1 MENNRKWL
9 EVAEYISII
18 GSAVGA
24 GLAVILEH
32 VAYVAAPVSL
42 ALLLNLLNRQKLEQQ
57 YGQSNSPETSLVTQ
71 QLSEDIEALR
81 SSILAMAA
89 DVAFNRIEES
99 IEELSAEITINQ
111 TRLQDRMDG
120 LEAID
125 IDRIQAEIGQ
135 LRNQSSYLLESIA
148 NILQRLEHLPATEK
162 IDSAESRLTRMITEM
177 TTAES
182 MHLEAMRSD
191 IEQLRSQ
198 GDRLQSSLETVK
210 HRLENGTSS
219 SSNYPQ
225 SDLSH
230 LAERITAL
238 QTEMQTSF
246 ADLNIESLQTTS
258 SQLDAMGEKIAQL
271 SAESANLLQNI
282 VNVTQRLEN
291 LPLPSSSVTPEIFA
305 SAIAKFDKK
314 INQLHRDLQQREETQ
329 SPNREPIIA
338 EISQLKN
345 QYAAWESRGLGESER
360 EQESQWLRSQMESL
374 KNQYDA
380 LQSSVSSLQG
390 KTPASKAPESS
401 SLSDKAEKWLGNM
414 LQGIEGR
421 KPSKSTP
428 EIEAPSDDD
437 FFDDAAPSDDDLFD
451 DEDRGAVA
459 PATPSSTDEN
469 REWKCV
475 HTLTGSA
482 SVVRSIA
489 LNPDGKTL
497 VSGDYEAIG
506 VWDVSTGQL
515 RQTLKLDAAEISVS
529 AIALSPDGKTV
540 VGATGEIEIWDLG
553 TGKGVGTLETEDW
566 TTVVAIGPDG
576 QKMAIGGAD
585 PLDQNGSVQLWN
597 FATGELIRTC
607 YCVEREIYALAF
619 SADGQ
624 MLAVGGGNPEKEKGI
639 LQLWHV
645 NSDKP
650 LCNLEP
656 AVTVYAVAI
665 TADGQMLVGGCGD
678 NTIKIWNPATSGL
691 VQTLSGHAGK
701 VYAIAISP
709 DGKLLASGSGD
720 EKIKIWNLET
730 GEIVDTLSGHTGGV
744 RTIAF
749 SSDGKTLVSGAQ
761 DMTMKI
767 WQRCRKG
774 STSSGG
780 FVTRGAGA
788 HRREG

>member
-57 YGQSNSPETSLVTQ
+57 YDQSNTAETSLVTQ

-99 IEELSAEITINQ
+99 IEELAEEITTSQKKLIQ
-111 TRLQDRMDG
+111 RMDG

-125 IDRIQAEIGQ
+125 INRIQEEIGQ
-135 LRNQSSYLLESIA
+135 LRNQSSYLLESFA
-148 NILQRLEHLPATEK
+148 NVLQRLENLPATEN
-162 IDSAESRLTRMITEM
+162 IDSAESRLTRIITEM

-182 MHLEAMRSD
+182 MHLEAMRKD
-191 IEQLRSQ
+191 YEQLRSQ
-198 GDRLQSSLETVK
+198 YDRLQSSLETVK
-210 HRLENGTSS
+210 HQLENVTSS
-219 SSNYPQ
+219 SSNSTE
-225 SDLSH
+225 SDLSQ

-238 QTEMQTSF
+238 QKEMQTRF
-246 ADLNIESLQTTS
+246 ADFQIESLQTTS
-258 SQLDAMGEKIAQL
+258 SQLDEMRENIAQL
-271 SAESANLLQNI
+271 SAESASLLKNI

-291 LPLPSSSVTPEIFA
+291 LPLPSSAVTPERFE
-305 SAIAKFDKK
+305 SAIAELGKK
-314 INQLHRDLQQREETQ
+314 VNKIYQDLKQREAREIH
-329 SPNREPIIA
+329 NLEPIIA

-345 QYAAWESRGLGESER
+345 QYAAWESRGRGESER
-360 EQESQWLRSQMESL
+360 AKESEWLRAQMESL
-374 KNQYDA
+374 KNQYDS
-380 LQSSVSSLQG
+380 LQLSLSSLLA
-390 KTPASKAPESS
+390 KTPASKTPESS

-414 LQGIEGR
+414 IQGIEGR

-428 EIEAPSDDD
+428 EIELED
-437 FFDDAAPSDDDLFD
+437 DDDLFD
-451 DEDRGAVA
+451 DEEIIEEESIAAA
-459 PATPSSTDEN
+459 PATATSSAEN

-489 LNPDGKTL
+489 INPDGKTV

-540 VGATGEIEIWDLG
+540 VGATGEIEIWNLE
-553 TGKGVGTLETEDW
+553 TGEGVGTLETGDW

-576 QKMAIGGAD
+576 QKMASGGAD
-585 PLDQNGSVQLWN
+585 PVDLNGSVQLWN
-597 FATGELIRTC
+597 FATGELIRTS

-656 AVTVYAVAI
+656 PVTVYAVAI

-709 DGKLLASGSGD
+709 DGKLLASGSSD

-730 GEIVDTLSGHTGGV
+730 GEIVETLSGHTGGV

-749 SSDGKTLVSGAQ
+749 SSDGQTLVSGAQ
-761 DMTMKI
+761 DMTIKI
-767 WQRCRKG
+767 WHRCA
-774 STSSGG
+774 TCI
-780 FVTRGAGA
+780 T
-788 HRREG
+788 

>member
-1 MENNRKWL
+1 MKNNRKWL

-32 VAYVAAPVSL
+32 VAYVAAPVTLS
-42 ALLLNLLNRQKLEQQ
+42 LLLNLLNRQKLEQE
-57 YGQSNSPETSLVTQ
+57 YRERNTAETSPVTQ

-81 SSILAMAA
+81 SSVLAMAA

-99 IEELSAEITINQ
+99 IEELAEEISTSQKRLIHRMDSLESIDINQ
-111 TRLQDRMDG
+111 
-120 LEAID
+120 
-125 IDRIQAEIGQ
+125 IQEELGQ
-135 LRNQSSYLLESIA
+135 LHNQSSYSLESLA
-148 NILQRLEHLPATEK
+148 NILGRLDNLPVAEK
-162 IDSAESRLTRMITEM
+162 IDSMESRLTRIITEM
-177 TTAES
+177 ITTES
-182 MHLEAMRSD
+182 MHLEAIRSGLEQVRSQY
-191 IEQLRSQ
+191 EQLQLSMGNVKHQ
-198 GDRLQSSLETVK
+198 LENVSTGDSLE
-210 HRLENGTSS
+210 NA
-219 SSNYPQ
+219 
-225 SDLSH
+225 LSQ
-230 LAERITAL
+230 LSERITAL
-238 QTEMQTSF
+238 HTEMQTRL
-246 ADLNIESLQTTS
+246 ADLNIEGLQTTS
-258 SQLDAMGEKIAQL
+258 TQLDGMRENIAQL
-271 SAESANLLQNI
+271 SAESASLLKNI
-282 VNVTQRLEN
+282 VNVTQGLEN
-291 LPLPSSSVTPEIFA
+291 VPVPSSAVTPERFE
-305 SAIAKFDKK
+305 SAIAQITKK
-314 INQLHRDLQQREETQ
+314 IDIIEKNLKQPEENQSQNL
-329 SPNREPIIA
+329 EPIIA
-338 EISQLKN
+338 EISQLRN
-345 QYAAWESRGLGESER
+345 QYAAWEARGPGESKSEK
-360 EQESQWLRSQMESL
+360 ESQWLRSQMEIL
-374 KNQYDA
+374 KNQYSS
-380 LQSSVSSLQG
+380 LQSSLTSLQA
-390 KTPASKAPESS
+390 KTAVSKTPESS

-414 LQGIEGR
+414 IQGIEGK

-428 EIEAPSDDD
+428 EIELEDDD
-437 FFDDAAPSDDDLFD
+437 DLFDDEASPDDDLFD
-451 DEDRGAVA
+451 DEDVREDSGAVA
-459 PATPSSTDEN
+459 PATPEDEN

-489 LNPDGKTL
+489 LSPDGKTI

-506 VWDVSTGQL
+506 VWDISTGQL

-540 VGATGEIEIWDLG
+540 AGATGEIEIWDLG
-553 TGKGVGTLETEDW
+553 TGERVQTLESEDW

-576 QKMAIGGAD
+576 QKMASGGAD
-585 PLDQNGSVQLWN
+585 PVDQNGSVQLWN
-597 FATGELIRTC
+597 FATSEVIRTS

-650 LCNLEP
+650 LCNLEL

-665 TADGQMLVGGCGD
+665 TPDGQMLVGGCGD
-678 NTIKIWNPATSGL
+678 NSIKIWNPATSGL

-701 VYAIAISP
+701 VYAIAISR

-749 SSDGKTLVSGAQ
+749 SSDGQTLVSGAQ

-767 WQRCRKG
+767 WQHQ
-774 STSSGG
+774 
-780 FVTRGAGA
+780 V
-788 HRREG
+788 

>member
-9 EVAEYISII
+9 EIAEYISII

-42 ALLLNLLNRQKLEQQ
+42 TLLLNLLNRQKLEQQ
-57 YGQSNSPETSLVTQ
+57 YRQSNSSETSLVTQ

-99 IEELSAEITINQ
+99 IEELSAEIT
-111 TRLQDRMDG
+111 TRQKKLQDRMDG
-120 LEAID
+120 LDAID
-125 IDRIQAEIGQ
+125 INQIQAEISQ
-135 LRNQSSYLLESIA
+135 LRNQSSYLLESLA
-148 NILQRLEHLPATEK
+148 NILQRLENLPATEK
-162 IDSAESRLTRMITEM
+162 IDSAESRLTRIITEM
-177 TTAES
+177 ATAES
-182 MHLEAMRSD
+182 MHLEAMRSG

-198 GDRLQSSLETVK
+198 GERLQSSLENV
-210 HRLENGTSS
+210 TSS

-225 SDLSH
+225 RDLSH

-238 QTEMQTSF
+238 QTEMQTRF
-246 ADLNIESLQTTS
+246 ADLQIESLQTTS
-258 SQLDAMGEKIAQL
+258 SQLDGMRENIAQL
-271 SAESANLLQNI
+271 SAESASLLQNI

-291 LPLPSSSVTPEIFA
+291 LPLPSEAVTPEMFA
-305 SAIAKFDKK
+305 SAIAQLDEK
-314 INQLHRDLQQREETQ
+314 INQLHQDLQQRQGTQ
-329 SPNREPIIA
+329 SPDIEPIIA

-345 QYAAWESRGLGESER
+345 QLS
-360 EQESQWLRSQMESL
+360 
-374 KNQYDA
+374 A
-380 LQSSVSSLQG
+380 LQSTLSSLQAQ
-390 KTPASKAPESS
+390 TPASKGPESS
-401 SLSDKAEKWLGNM
+401 SLSDKAEKWLGNVI
-414 LQGIEGR
+414 QGIEGR

-428 EIEAPSDDD
+428 EIEWEDDDD
-437 FFDDAAPSDDDLFD
+437 FFDDEEIGGEEALSEAP
-451 DEDRGAVA
+451 AVA

-475 HTLTGSA
+475 GTLTGSA

-489 LNPDGKTL
+489 LDRDGKTL

-506 VWDVSTGQL
+506 VWDVSTRQL

-540 VGATGEIEIWDLG
+540 AGATGEIEIWDLA
-553 TGKGVGTLETEDW
+553 TGEGVGTLETEDW

-576 QKMAIGGAD
+576 QKMASGGAD
-585 PLDQNGSVQLWN
+585 PVDLNGSVQLWN
-597 FATGELIRTC
+597 FATREVIRTS

-656 AVTVYAVAI
+656 AVTIYAVAI
-665 TADGQMLVGGCGD
+665 TADGQMLVGGCSD

-691 VQTLSGHAGK
+691 VQTLRGHAGK

-749 SSDGKTLVSGAQ
+749 TSDGQTLVSGAQ

-767 WQRCRKG
+767 WQR
-774 STSSGG
+774 
-780 FVTRGAGA
+780 
-788 HRREG
+788 EG

>member
-57 YGQSNSPETSLVTQ
+57 YSKSNSPETSLVTQ
-71 QLSEDIEALR
+71 QLSQDIEALR

-111 TRLQDRMDG
+111 TRLQDRMDA

-125 IDRIQAEIGQ
+125 INEIQEPISQ

-148 NILQRLEHLPATEK
+148 NILQRLENVPATEK
-162 IDSAESRLTRMITEM
+162 FDSAESRLTRMITEM

-182 MHLEAMRSD
+182 LHLEAMRSD
-191 IEQLRSQ
+191 LEQLRSQ
-198 GDRLQSSLETVK
+198 YDRLQSSLENV
-210 HRLENGTSS
+210 TSS

-225 SDLSH
+225 GDLSH
-230 LAERITAL
+230 LAESITAL
-238 QTEMQTSF
+238 QTEMQTRF

-258 SQLDAMGEKIAQL
+258 SQLDAMGEKISHL

-291 LPLPSSSVTPEIFA
+291 LPLPSSSVTPEMFA
-305 SAIAKFDKK
+305 SAIAKLDKK
-314 INQLHRDLQQREETQ
+314 INQLYRDLQQREVTQ
-329 SPNREPIIA
+329 NPNLEPIIA
-338 EISQLKN
+338 AISELKN
-345 QYAAWESRGLGESER
+345 QLAAGESRGRGESER

-380 LQSSVSSLQG
+380 LQSSVSSLQAQ
-390 KTPASKAPESS
+390 TPASKTPESS
-401 SLSDKAEKWLGNM
+401 SLSDKAEKWLGNVI
-414 LQGIEGR
+414 QGIEGR

-428 EIEAPSDDD
+428 EIEWDDDDD
-437 FFDDAAPSDDDLFD
+437 FFDDEEIRESEAPDL
-451 DEDRGAVA
+451 A
-459 PATPSSTDEN
+459 PATPISEDEN
-469 REWKCV
+469 RDWKCV
-475 HTLTGSA
+475 QTLTGSA

-489 LNPDGKTL
+489 LSPDGNTV

-515 RQTLKLDAAEISVS
+515 QQTLKLDAADISVS

-540 VGATGEIEIWDLG
+540 AGATGEIEIWDLG
-553 TGKGVGTLETEDW
+553 TGEGVRTLETEDW

-576 QKMAIGGAD
+576 QKMASGGAD
-585 PLDQNGSVQLWN
+585 PVDQNGSVQLWN
-597 FATGELIRTC
+597 FATGEIIRTS

-665 TADGQMLVGGCGD
+665 TADGQMLVGGCSD

-691 VQTLSGHAGK
+691 VQTLSGHAGN

>member
-32 VAYVAAPVSL
+32 VVYVAAPVSL
-42 ALLLNLLNRQKLEQQ
+42 SLFLNLLNRQRLERE
-57 YGQSNSPETSLVTQ
+57 YRERNTGGISPVTQ

-81 SSILAMAA
+81 SSVLAMAA

-99 IEELSAEITINQ
+99 IEELAAEITTSQKKLIQ
-111 TRLQDRMDG
+111 RMDG

-125 IDRIQAEIGQ
+125 INQIQAEIVQ
-135 LRNQSSYLLESIA
+135 LRNQSSYLLESLA
-148 NILQRLEHLPATEK
+148 NVLQRLDNLPATEK
-162 IDSAESRLTRMITEM
+162 IDSAESRLTRIITEM

-182 MHLEAMRSD
+182 MHLEAMRKD
-191 IEQLRSQ
+191 YEQLRSQ
-198 GDRLQSSLETVK
+198 GERLQLSLETVK
-210 HRLENGTSS
+210 HQLENVISY
-219 SSNYPQ
+219 SSNYTQ
-225 SDLSH
+225 SDLSN

-238 QTEMQTSF
+238 QTEMQTRF

-258 SQLDAMGEKIAQL
+258 SQLDGMGEQIAQL
-271 SAESANLLQNI
+271 SSESANLLNNI

-291 LPLPSSSVTPEIFA
+291 LPLPSSSVTPEMFA
-305 SAIAKFDKK
+305 SAIGELDKK
-314 INQLHRDLQQREETQ
+314 INKLDGDLRQREVNQ
-329 SPNREPIIA
+329 SPNFEPIIA

-345 QYAAWESRGLGESER
+345 MYAAWESRGLGESAR
-360 EQESQWLRSQMESL
+360 EKESQWLRSQMEIL
-374 KNQYDA
+374 THQYES
-380 LQSSVSSLQG
+380 LQSTLSSLQA
-390 KTPASKAPESS
+390 KTPALQTPESS
-401 SLSDKAEKWLGNM
+401 SLSDKAEKWLGNVI
-414 LQGIEGR
+414 QGIEGR

-428 EIEAPSDDD
+428 EIELEDLEDDDD
-437 FFDDAAPSDDDLFD
+437 FFDDEEIAEEEAP
-451 DEDRGAVA
+451 AVA
-459 PATPSSTDEN
+459 PATPRSEDEN
-469 REWKCV
+469 RDWKCV
-475 HTLTGSA
+475 RTLTGSA

-489 LNPDGKTL
+489 LSPDGKTI

-540 VGATGEIEIWDLG
+540 VGATGEVEIWDLG
-553 TGKGVGTLETEDW
+553 TGEGVGTLETEDW

-576 QKMAIGGAD
+576 QKMASGGAD
-585 PLDQNGSVQLWN
+585 PVDQNGSVQLWN
-597 FATGELIRTC
+597 FAAREVIRTS

-619 SADGQ
+619 SNDGQ

-656 AVTVYAVAI
+656 AVTIYAVAI
-665 TADGQMLVGGCGD
+665 TADGQMVVGGCSD

-767 WQRCRKG
+767 WQRDG
-774 STSSGG
+774 
-780 FVTRGAGA
+780 
-788 HRREG
+788 